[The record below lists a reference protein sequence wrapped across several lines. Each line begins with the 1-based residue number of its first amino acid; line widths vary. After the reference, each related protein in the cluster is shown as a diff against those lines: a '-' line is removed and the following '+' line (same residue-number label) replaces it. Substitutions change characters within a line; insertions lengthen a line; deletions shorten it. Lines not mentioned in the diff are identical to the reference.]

1 MNLKRGGVGEMI
13 KMHNIYPCILLVVL
27 EQEHFFNKK
36 LFFFPYYE
44 TFKDNVTDVCTLHST
59 QVPVMCLDANQ

>member
-36 LFFFPYYE
+36 LFFSHIMKHLK
-44 TFKDNVTDVCTLHST
+44 T
-59 QVPVMCLDANQ
+59 M